1 MKRMKKL
8 LLGLTMTLGLL
19 GMASCE
25 NVKGIG
31 GNQMITGSKAYY
43 YALVYSKITDT
54 KYYHIK
60 GWAEY
65 GPEGVEVDSGGALGN
80 WVGLELQL
88 ENNDVI
94 YRYEQ
99 GLSYELSKNINQ
111 DYVTLYGLIGDK

>member
-1 MKRMKKL
+1 MKKL
-8 LLGLTMTLGLL
+8 KKLFLGCALAAGLL
-19 GMASCE
+19 CMASCE

-31 GNQMITGSKAYY
+31 GNRMVTGSQAYY

-65 GPEGVEVDSGGALGN
+65 GPEGLDMSAGELGN

-88 ENNDVI
+88 ENDDVV

-99 GLSYELSKNINQ
+99 GLSYELSKKVNAE
-111 DYVTLYGLIGDK
+111 YVAAYGLIGDK